1 MVLVPEM
8 MVALLVLLMLLGIRL
23 REQASSI
30 MDTQFKTEIEI
41 EHSTMIDIA
50 TVIEMI
56 AIEEMIVIATE
67 MIEIMTAIEEM
78 IEIVTV
84 IEEMIVIATE
94 MIEIAIVIE
103 EMIVIMTAIEEMTVI
118 MAVIEEMIVIATEMT
133 EIATVIEEMIVI
145 MTVIEEMTETV
156 IVTGTIA
163 MIEIEIVVMIVET
176 AEIES
181 NSVIE
186 SVRAIIHP
194 RPTRQTLTRV
204 NVALDTASRIPRA
217 SLPPRALALASV
229 HAKRRSTSAN
239 AKRSAVVWRPSPRTS
254 RPICETSATTVARA
268 T

>member
-23 REQASSI
+23 REQAPSI
-30 MDTQFKTEIEI
+30 MDTQFKIEI

-50 TVIEMI
+50 TVTEMI

-67 MIEIMTAIEEM
+67 MI
-78 IEIVTV
+78 V
-84 IEEMIVIATE
+84 
-94 MIEIAIVIE
+94 IAIVIE

>member
-1 MVLVPEM
+1 
-8 MVALLVLLMLLGIRL
+8 
-23 REQASSI
+23 
-30 MDTQFKTEIEI
+30 
-41 EHSTMIDIA
+41 
-50 TVIEMI
+50 
-56 AIEEMIVIATE
+56 
-67 MIEIMTAIEEM
+67 
-78 IEIVTV
+78 
-84 IEEMIVIATE
+84 
-94 MIEIAIVIE
+94 
-103 EMIVIMTAIEEMTVI
+103 MIVIMTA
-118 MAVIEEMIVIATEMT
+118 
-133 EIATVIEEMIVI
+133 
-145 MTVIEEMTETV
+145 IEEMTETV